1 MHIVHSENMF
11 GVGWLDGCFQ
21 RCLEDEDL
29 QASLAPVSDGL
40 AELIVGTYSS
50 RTKQAAL
57 FSLVGPTFVRKHFSA
72 EDPLKLPP
80 STEAAQSQI
89 KPDLEALA
97 EVAAT
102 KFFPASPAR
111 DQLRE
116 KLARKVSE
124 SLQWAMYRDQEDSV
138 STTRLTLAREDDGGD
153 EIETVLGKSLAA
165 IIEFDEEKQYNQNL
179 MELAQETF
187 RANYLVLPQ
196 DLRRALWSDQLD
208 KQSSVVLDRPDF
220 NTGSD
225 QLLPE
230 QIKLGRLS
238 WIF

>member
-97 EVAAT
+97 EVAGLALVARDMAA
-102 KFFPASPAR
+102 PSSPAVAAALCWF
-111 DQLRE
+111 LR
-116 KLARKVSE
+116 RV
-124 SLQWAMYRDQEDSV
+124 
-138 STTRLTLAREDDGGD
+138 
-153 EIETVLGKSLAA
+153 LAA
-165 IIEFDEEKQYNQNL
+165 YACTD
-179 MELAQETF
+179 
-187 RANYLVLPQ
+187 
-196 DLRRALWSDQLD
+196 
-208 KQSSVVLDRPDF
+208 
-220 NTGSD
+220 G
-225 QLLPE
+225 LPE
-230 QIKLGRLS
+230 GSPLWAAAAGPGALSLGSGRAGRRWS
-238 WIF
+238 G